1 MCMQAEDHHFKHSVK
16 TELFV

>member
-1 MCMQAEDHHFKHSVK
+1 MQAEDHHFKHSVK